1 MRIKDTLSRARDS
14 FRAVFGLKH
23 EDSIDIPCGVKGEVF
38 IEVRD
43 GQSGELLDSRHITNL
58 VTLDASLLVAIL
70 LKDSSSRNFG
80 INMLAVG
87 TGAPG
92 AILSPNAPD
101 NRERHLFA
109 ELARKAF
116 TSTVFRDALGN
127 AVAYP
132 TNVVDFVCTFSEA
145 EAVGPLNEMSLIS
158 SISSNPNIKALNPD
172 VFPVRTLTTDVSDYD
187 VFCTVLN
194 FAVISKPSTATLS
207 ITYRLST

>member
-1 MRIKDTLSRARDS
+1 MRFQDTLSRARDS
-14 FRAVFGLKH
+14 FRAMFGLRH
-23 EDSIDIPCGVKGEVF
+23 EDTIDVPRGVKGEVF

-70 LKDSSSRNFG
+70 LKDPSSRTHG

-101 NRERHLFA
+101 NRERKLFA

-116 TSTVFRDALGN
+116 SSTVFRDSLGN
-127 AVAYP
+127 AVSYP
-132 TNVVDFVCTFSEA
+132 TNVVDYVVSFGEA
-145 EAVGPLNEMSLIS
+145 EAVGPLNEMALIS
-158 SISSNPNIKALNPD
+158 TISSNSAILNPNPD
-172 VFPVRTLTTDVSDYD
+172 TFPTRTLTVNVSDYD
-187 VFCTVLN
+187 IIATVLN

-207 ITYRLST
+207 ITYRLTS